1 MARPSSLL
9 AALILALAAGA
20 CDASL
25 PEDEGLA
32 DNFGKAKKTVIYTH
46 RDLAATGEF
55 YEGGTQVTAS
65 TADRLEVSG
74 PLVVLSPGLGESVTV
89 ELEGPGGGDRDPEHT
104 FFFFVRE
111 PGQAWQQIEAS
122 ELTSTTETA
131 FTTVYASSPGGIL
144 GVRIDKRVYTATERY
159 PWADATKLLEYGVFV
174 VPDPAGG
181 AFDASKPEPWRL
193 TFACGPDDAC

>member
-1 MARPSSLL
+1 MARPSSVL
-9 AALILALAAGA
+9 AALALALAAGA

-25 PEDEGLA
+25 PEDEGRA
-32 DNFGKAKKTVIYTH
+32 DAFGKAKKMVIYTH
-46 RDLAATGEF
+46 RDLAATGEY
-55 YEGGTQVTAS
+55 YEGSTQVTAS
-65 TADRLEVSG
+65 TEDRLEVSG
-74 PLVVLSPGLGESVTV
+74 PLLVLSPGLGESVTI

-111 PGQAWQQIEAS
+111 PGQPWQQIEAT

-144 GVRIDKRVYTATERY
+144 GVRIGDRRYTATERY
-159 PWADATKLLEYGVFV
+159 PWRDATRLLEYGVFV
-174 VPDPAGG
+174 VPDPEGG
-181 AFDASKPEPWRL
+181 AFDPTRPEPWRL